1 MRSKLESLLGCGSIA
16 QLEAA
21 LHDSVRFAE
30 ELRPERA
37 TLQDYAESLTAARPV
52 PNETKRSEAPPALR
66 QRPLLTPSIHAC

>member
-52 PNETKRSEAPPALR
+52 RTKRSEAKR
-66 QRPLLTPSIHAC
+66 LLLSASARS